1 MSVSVERFG
10 QGPDLVLLHGWG
22 MNGAVWHGI
31 VPALASRYR
40 VHLVDLPG
48 FGNSPLAEGVG
59 YNLPWLAEQVATVLP
74 EKCHLL
80 GWSLGGLVA
89 SQLALTHPERLH
101 SLITVASSPC
111 FMARDEWPGIAPKV
125 LTGFNQ
131 MLAGDFKQTIERF
144 LAIQA
149 MGSEHARD
157 DIRQLRHW
165 LAERPAPQL
174 AALEAGL
181 GLLAEVDLRDE
192 LTPLS
197 LPWLRIY
204 GRLDSLVPKASIPL
218 LDERYPASRS
228 VVLEKASHA
237 PFISHPQQFIEIIE
251 HFAG

>member
-31 VPALASRYR
+31 AQQLAVHYR

-48 FGNSPLAEGVG
+48 FGNSPLAEGVD

-74 EKCHLL
+74 EKCHLV

-89 SQLALTHPERLH
+89 SQLALTNPERLH
-101 SLITVASSPC
+101 SLVTVASSPC
-111 FMARDEWPGIAPKV
+111 FMARDEWPGIASKV

-131 MLAGDFKQTIERF
+131 MLAGDFRQTIERF

-165 LAERPAPQL
+165 LAKRPAPEF

-181 GLLAEVDLRDE
+181 GLLADIDLRDD
-192 LTPLS
+192 LVSLA

-204 GRLDSLVPKASIPL
+204 GRLDSLVPKAAIPL

-228 VVLEKASHA
+228 VTFSKASHA
-237 PFISHPQQFIEIIE
+237 PFISHPDEFIEILRD
-251 HFAG
+251 FVG

>member
-10 QGPDLVLLHGWG
+10 QGQDLVLLHGWG

-31 VPALASRYR
+31 AQQLAAHYR
-40 VHLVDLPG
+40 LHLVDLPG
-48 FGNSPLAEGVG
+48 FGNSPLHEGSE
-59 YNLPWLAEQVATVLP
+59 YTLPWLAEQVATVLP

-89 SQLALTHPERLH
+89 SQLALTRPERLH

-111 FMARDEWPGIAPKV
+111 FMAREDWPGIAPKV
-125 LTGFNQ
+125 LAGFNQ
-131 MLAGDFKQTIERF
+131 MLAGDFMQTIERF

-149 MGSEHARD
+149 MGSEHARN

-181 GLLAEVDLRDE
+181 GLLADVDLRDE
-192 LTPLS
+192 LVGLD

-204 GRLDSLVPKASIPL
+204 GRLDSLVPKAAIPL
-218 LDERYPASRS
+218 LDERYPESRS
-228 VVLEKASHA
+228 LVLEKASHA
-237 PFISHPQQFIEIIE
+237 PFISHPEPFITLLRQFI
-251 HFAG
+251 G

>member
-31 VPALASRYR
+31 AQQLAAHYR
-40 VHLVDLPG
+40 LHLVDLPG
-48 FGNSPLAEGVG
+48 FGNSPLREGSD
-59 YNLPWLAEQVATVLP
+59 YSLPWLAEQIAIVLP
-74 EKCHLL
+74 QKCHLL

-89 SQLALTHPERLH
+89 SQLALTQPERLH

-131 MLAGDFKQTIERF
+131 MLAGDFRQTIERF

-165 LAERPAPQL
+165 LAERPAPQF

-181 GLLAEVDLRDE
+181 GLLADVDLRDE
-192 LTPLS
+192 LLQLS
-197 LPWLRIY
+197 LPWLRVY
-204 GRLDSLVPKASIPL
+204 GRLDSLVPKASIAL
-218 LDERYPASRS
+218 LDECYPASHS

-237 PFISHPQQFIEIIE
+237 PFISHPQQFVEIVR
-251 HFAG
+251 HFVG

>member
-1 MSVSVERFG
+1 MNVSVERFG
-10 QGPDLVLLHGWG
+10 QGQDLVLLHGWG

-31 VPALASRYR
+31 AQQLAAHYR
-40 VHLVDLPG
+40 LHLVDLPG
-48 FGNSPLAEGVG
+48 FGNSPLHEGSE
-59 YNLPWLAEQVATVLP
+59 YTLPWLAEQVATVLP

-89 SQLALTHPERLH
+89 SQLALTRPERLH

-111 FMARDEWPGIAPKV
+111 FMAREDWPGIAPKV
-125 LTGFNQ
+125 LAGFNQ
-131 MLAGDFKQTIERF
+131 MLAGDFMQTIERF

-149 MGSEHARD
+149 MGSEHARN

-181 GLLAEVDLRDE
+181 GLLADVDLRDE
-192 LTPLS
+192 LVGLD

-204 GRLDSLVPKASIPL
+204 GRLDSLVPKAAIPL
-218 LDERYPASRS
+218 LDERYPVSRS
-228 VVLEKASHA
+228 LVLEKASHA
-237 PFISHPQQFIEIIE
+237 PFISHPEPFITLLRQFI
-251 HFAG
+251 G

>member
-10 QGPDLVLLHGWG
+10 QGQDLVLLHGWG

-31 VPALASRYR
+31 AQQLAAHYR
-40 VHLVDLPG
+40 LHLVDLPG
-48 FGNSPLAEGVG
+48 FGNSPLHEGSD
-59 YNLPWLAEQVATVLP
+59 YSLPWLAEQVATVLP

-89 SQLALTHPERLH
+89 SQLALTRPERLH

-111 FMARDEWPGIAPKV
+111 FMAREDWPGIAPKV

-131 MLAGDFKQTIERF
+131 MLAGDFMQTIERF

-149 MGSEHARD
+149 MGSEHARN

-165 LAERPAPQL
+165 LAERPAPRL

-181 GLLAEVDLRDE
+181 GLLADVDLRDALVGLE
-192 LTPLS
+192 

-204 GRLDSLVPKASIPL
+204 GRLDSLVPKAAIPL

-228 VVLEKASHA
+228 LVLEKASHA
-237 PFISHPQQFIEIIE
+237 PFISHPEPFITLLRQFV
-251 HFAG
+251 G

>member
-10 QGPDLVLLHGWG
+10 QGQDLVLLHGWG

-31 VPALASRYR
+31 AQQLSAHYR
-40 VHLVDLPG
+40 LHLVDLPG
-48 FGNSPLAEGVG
+48 FGNSPLGEGSD
-59 YNLPWLAEQVATVLP
+59 YSLPWLAEQVATVLP

-89 SQLALTHPERLH
+89 SQLALTRPERLH

-111 FMARDEWPGIAPKV
+111 FMAREDWPGIAPKV
-125 LTGFNQ
+125 LAGFNQ
-131 MLAGDFKQTIERF
+131 MLAGDFMQTIERF

-149 MGSEHARD
+149 MGSEHARN

-181 GLLAEVDLRDE
+181 GLLADVDLRDE
-192 LTPLS
+192 LVGLE

-204 GRLDSLVPKASIPL
+204 GRLDSLVPKAAIPL
-218 LDERYPASRS
+218 LDERYPESRS
-228 VVLEKASHA
+228 LVLEKASHA
-237 PFISHPQQFIEIIE
+237 PFISHPEPFITLLRQFI
-251 HFAG
+251 G